1 MQTMLSRK
9 QREYAEYIFE
19 HGYKHMPSFPY
30 VAENRPC
37 WHLVSMG
44 LAVMDFGPR
53 GSWLK
58 CYGFMPVW
66 SDPVC

>member
-1 MQTMLSRK
+1 MLSPK

-19 HGYKHMPSFPY
+19 HGYKAIQTFPY
-30 VAENRPC
+30 SARNRPC

-44 LAVMDFGPR
+44 LAEMDFGPR
-53 GSWLK
+53 NEWLQS
-58 CYGFMPVW
+58 YGFMPIW